1 MNNNI
6 ISRISLVI
14 YALVLLVFA
23 SGHFFNA
30 AKMSNA
36 IPSFIP
42 GAIFWVYLTGV
53 ALILAAISF
62 IINKQVRL
70 AGLLLGTL
78 LLIFAFLVHLPGMIH
93 ATEDIMKWQ
102 SMGDMLRDLAM
113 AASAFYIGS
122 KN

>member
-1 MNNNI
+1 
-6 ISRISLVI
+6 
-14 YALVLLVFA
+14 
-23 SGHFFNA
+23 
-30 AKMSNA
+30 MSNA

-42 GAIFWVYLTGV
+42 GAIFWVYLTGM

-62 IINKQVRL
+62 IINKQVRV